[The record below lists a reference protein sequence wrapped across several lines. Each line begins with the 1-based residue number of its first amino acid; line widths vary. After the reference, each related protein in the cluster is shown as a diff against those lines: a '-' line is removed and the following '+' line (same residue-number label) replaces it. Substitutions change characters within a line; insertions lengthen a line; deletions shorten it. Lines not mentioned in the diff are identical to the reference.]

1 MYSRNRTR
9 DFLSRLAP
17 YGLKSVHSNE
27 AFRIPQNGRF
37 LFLKVYGPKKPRIF
51 YELRSRLDAIGMR
64 QPIEYRVPPRRK
76 DFEEACLKHWREK
89 GFSVPHLLASPF
101 PEYEGV
107 PHLCTTFIE
116 GVTMKSIL
124 SQGYFSAEGRLD
136 IFFEDLFRRHA
147 LAFRT
152 SDTLLFHIDA
162 NTQNILEAGN
172 QFYHVDFEM
181 GRPWERPME
190 CACREITKLLI
201 SMSQDLPSG
210 ERNPLYRLFKKVY
223 RNRDLLDFL
232 DRSIHRRP
240 FQNVHRWRNRRK
252 KEEDPR
258 RVTLYDLAEALQDT
272 TEERPQ
278 TPPIKKE
285 SHDGCLP

>member
-1 MYSRNRTR
+1 
-9 DFLSRLAP
+9 
-17 YGLKSVHSNE
+17 
-27 AFRIPQNGRF
+27 
-37 LFLKVYGPKKPRIF
+37 
-51 YELRSRLDAIGMR
+51 
-64 QPIEYRVPPRRK
+64 
-76 DFEEACLKHWREK
+76 
-89 GFSVPHLLASPF
+89 
-101 PEYEGV
+101 
-107 PHLCTTFIE
+107 
-116 GVTMKSIL
+116 
-124 SQGYFSAEGRLD
+124 
-136 IFFEDLFRRHA
+136 
-147 LAFRT
+147 
-152 SDTLLFHIDA
+152 
-162 NTQNILEAGN
+162 
-172 QFYHVDFEM
+172 
-181 GRPWERPME
+181 
-190 CACREITKLLI
+190 
-201 SMSQDLPSG
+201 MSQDLPSG